1 MADEPFDGVAVGVA
15 VQSGFGSPDTTL
27 RDLAAGDADALADG
41 LVLGDA
47 ESGDAESGVS
57 IPSLVAIRR
66 AVPAVAGS
74 MTQSADK
81 FQKLD
86 VTGFSIAW
94 VMQGNG
100 GVEGSPTAGNCNY
113 STLIP
118 GLDAIL
124 QSAGLV
130 EANGAAPIVTYKPI
144 ASAPFLIYSTW
155 KIWHGAL
162 AMAFTDCLVETLTFE
177 CTPGGNVIATADVLV
192 GAYDPV
198 NYFEKDL
205 AFPTIDYD
213 VMASLAGP
221 TVEGVAFTAF
231 AQSRGF
237 ENLSIAINTELAR
250 FGDSNVA
257 TTGERISMTKRTIGV
272 TGTLY
277 GLLDNTEAAHANLID
292 TSAPTE
298 DLSFQVGAV
307 NDGDP
312 DVNNAFKFEVNNL
325 QVNDIKYGKTGD
337 ASSVEISDSKATGTT
352 AGTEFTLTLN

>member
-15 VQSGFGSPDTTL
+15 VQSAFGSPDTTL

-47 ESGDAESGVS
+47 ESGDAESGIT
-57 IPSLVAIRR
+57 IPNIIAIRR
-66 AVPAVAGS
+66 AVSPVAGS
-74 MTQSADK
+74 MTQRADS
-81 FQKLD
+81 FQKTD
-86 VTGFSIAW
+86 VTGFSISW

-100 GVEGSPTAGNCNY
+100 GLEGSPTAGNCNY
-113 STLIP
+113 ATVIP

-130 EANGAAPIVTYKPI
+130 AANGAAPIVTYKPI
-144 ASAPFLIYSTW
+144 ASAPFVIYSTW

-162 AMAFTDCLVETLTFE
+162 AMAYTDCVVETLTFDS
-177 CTPGGNVIATADVLV
+177 TPGGNVIATADVLV

-198 NYFEKDL
+198 NYFEADL

-221 TVEGVAFTAF
+221 TVEGVAHTAF
-231 AQSRGF
+231 NHVRGF
-237 ENLSIAINTELAR
+237 ENLSIAIESGLER
-250 FGDSNVA
+250 FQDSNVA
-257 TTGERISMTKRTIGV
+257 TTGERISMTKRAIGV

-292 TSAPTE
+292 TSAPTH
-298 DLSFQVGAV
+298 DLSFQVGKV
-307 NDGDP
+307 NDGSP

-325 QVNDIKYGKTGD
+325 QANDIKYNRIGN
-337 ASSVEISDSKATGTT
+337 ASVVEIGDSKATGTT